1 MDTSA
6 DKHAAGERLTA
17 YLQDARRLRA
27 SRAESARFAETTKLK
42 AWQADRLARTH
53 ADLLADP
60 RYGPAASFFLSD
72 LYGPADFTARDGE
85 IARVVP
91 LLVRMLPVRALDT
104 LGDALR
110 MDALSESLD
119 DDVTAA
125 LCRAGRI
132 DSIDDDA
139 YAAAYRACGRSADR
153 ELQIAL
159 TNEIGVALDRLTRMP
174 MLGATLHLMKIPAE
188 MAGLGALQSFLQRGF
203 DAFRHMRG
211 AEHFLSAINERE
223 TRLMHDWL
231 QSG

>member
-6 DKHAAGERLTA
+6 DKHAAGERLA
-17 YLQDARRLRA
+17 GFLRDARRLRA
-27 SRAESARFAETTKLK
+27 ERAVSARFADTAKLK
-42 AWQADRLARTH
+42 TWQAGRLARTH

-60 RYGPAASFFLSD
+60 RYGPAAAFFLSD
-72 LYGPADFTARDGE
+72 LYGPADFSTRDGE

-132 DSIDDDA
+132 DRIDDDA
-139 YAAAYRACGRSADR
+139 YASAYRACGRAADR

-159 TNEIGVALDRLTRMP
+159 TDEIGAALDRLTRMP
-174 MLGATLHLMKIPAE
+174 MLGATLHLMKVPAE

-211 AEHFLSAINERE
+211 AEHFLSTINTRE
-223 TRLMHDWL
+223 TTLMRQWL
-231 QSG
+231 GA

>member
-6 DKHAAGERLTA
+6 DKHAAGERLTGF
-17 YLQDARRLRA
+17 LREARRLRA
-27 SRAESARFAETTKLK
+27 ERAASARFADTAKLK
-42 AWQADRLARTH
+42 TWQAARLARTH

-60 RYGPAASFFLSD
+60 RYGPAATFFLSD

-125 LCRAGRI
+125 LGRAGRI
-132 DSIDDDA
+132 DRIDDEA
-139 YAAAYRACGRSADR
+139 YARAYRACGRAADR

-174 MLGATLHLMKIPAE
+174 MLGATLHLMKVPAE

-211 AEHFLSAINERE
+211 AEHFLSTINTRE
-223 TRLMHDWL
+223 TTLMRKWL
-231 QSG
+231 GA